1 MLKSTEDK
9 NEKQLKVIENQ
20 GEKQLDATEK
30 NDNFK
35 DYKAKNKAVLKDG
48 LKELIKSYPDS
59 FSNFVKSELKQLPTS
74 EENIDY
80 KRLSEEI
87 FLDGFSFF

>member
-35 DYKAKNKAVLKDG
+35 DDKAKNKAVLKDG

-74 EENIDY
+74 EENID
-80 KRLSEEI
+80 
-87 FLDGFSFF
+87 